1 MVKWS
6 SGQVS
11 FTRSLGH
18 WVTWSLLLFAG
29 CRFNDGILRRAAA
42 DYFPLR
48 ADSEWRYDVGGT
60 ISLVQ
65 VRGDSI
71 AYNSPAT
78 VVLRD
83 YAEEYWLRTSGD
95 VRKFV
100 SRLVNRNGADY
111 PLEQSYRR
119 FYVLPFVLGNSW
131 SEDLQDTLDILGE
144 MIVYRHKIE
153 GRVTGVSE
161 IAVTAGGF
169 SECYEVD
176 LNELV
181 AVNDSVAST
190 ATKEWFAPGV
200 GLVKSIRNGTEEQL
214 TEYNIP

>member
-1 MVKWS
+1 V
-6 SGQVS
+6 
-11 FTRSLGH
+11 LA
-18 WVTWSLLLFAG
+18 LFLAG
-29 CRFNDGILRRAAA
+29 CEFDDGILRRAAA

-48 ADSEWRYDVGGT
+48 TDSEWRYDVGGT

-65 VRGDSI
+65 VRGDSV

-95 VRKFV
+95 VRRFV

-111 PLEQSYRR
+111 PLEQRYRR
-119 FYVLPFVLGNSW
+119 YYVLPFVLGNSW

-144 MIVYRHKIE
+144 TIVYRHKIE
-153 GRVTGVSE
+153 GRVAGVSE
-161 IAVTAGGF
+161 IAVTAGSF
-169 SECYEVD
+169 AECYEID
-176 LNELV
+176 LNEIV
-181 AVNDSVAST
+181 VVNDSVAST

-200 GLVKSIRNGTEEQL
+200 GLVKRIRDAAEEQL
-214 TEYNIP
+214 TEYHIP